1 VKERPSLHAQ
11 ETNPEL
17 GPGFVFASMR
27 RGFRRQ
33 CPKCGRGKLFH
44 GYLTPRAACE
54 SCGEGTGQIYTADI
68 APYFT
73 ILVVGHLV
81 VPPLLLTE
89 QLAHPDLLLQA
100 IFWPTLTLLL
110 TLWFLPRVKGCI
122 MGLMWALGMRGHER
136 Q

>member
-1 VKERPSLHAQ
+1 MHARPHG
-11 ETNPEL
+11 PEL
-17 GPGFVFASMR
+17 GASFILGAMR
-27 RGFRRQ
+27 RGFRRY
-33 CPKCGRGKLFH
+33 CPKCGEGPLFH

-54 SCGEGTGQIYTADI
+54 RCGEHTGRIYTADI

-73 ILVVGHLV
+73 ILIVGHMV
-81 VPPLLLTE
+81 VPALLLTE
-89 QLAHPDLLLQA
+89 QLAHPDLWLQA
-100 IFWPTLTLLL
+100 AFWPSLTLVM